1 MDLRGKNIVVGVT
14 GGIACYKACELV
26 SALAKSGANVDVIMT
41 KNAERFVS
49 RLTFET
55 LTGNRAVCDM
65 FDRDFVYEVEHVSL
79 AQKAHLFV
87 IAPATAN
94 IIAKIN
100 RGIADDM
107 LSTTVMATRSPI
119 IICPAMNDGMY
130 SNVNF
135 QENLC
140 GLRKKGYI
148 IVDAVEGRLACDT
161 VGKGRLANIP
171 DILKEIER
179 QLFKKNDYASKTV
192 MVTAG
197 PTVEEIDG
205 VRFISNHS
213 SGKMG
218 CEIARAAKERGANV
232 ILIAGKITAP
242 APAVERIDV
251 LTTRQMRDAVMENLQ
266 RADIIIKAA
275 APSDYRVVNRS
286 KNKIKTDSLTL
297 VLEKNPDIALEVG
310 ELKGDKKLV
319 IFCAETENLIENAL
333 EKIRNKHADMIV
345 ANDVTKEGAGFETDT
360 NIVTIIDSKGSIED
374 LPKMSKCEVANI
386 ILDKLLQL

>member
-1 MDLRGKNIVVGVT
+1 MDLKGKNIVVGVT

-26 SALAKSGANVDVIMT
+26 SSLVKAGANVDVIMT

-55 LTGNRAVCDM
+55 LTGNRAVSDM
-65 FDRDFVYEVEHVSL
+65 FDRNFVYDVEHISL
-79 AQKAHLFV
+79 AQKANLFV

-107 LSTTVMATRSPI
+107 LSTTVMASRCPV

-130 SNVNF
+130 VNVNF
-135 QENLC
+135 QENLAD
-140 GLRKKGYI
+140 LKRKGYI
-148 IVDAVEGRLACDT
+148 IVDAAEGRLACGT
-161 VGKGRLANIP
+161 VGKGRLADVS
-171 DILKEIER
+171 DILKEIEK
-179 QLFKKNDYASKTV
+179 QLFKSFDFAGKTI

-197 PTVEEIDG
+197 ATIEDIDG

-251 LTTRQMRDAVMENLQ
+251 LTTRQMRDAVMENLP

-275 APSDYRVVNRS
+275 APSDYRVINRA
-286 KNKIKTDSLTL
+286 KNKIKSDSLTL
-297 VLEKNPDIALEVG
+297 VLEKNPDIAHEVG
-310 ELKGDKKLV
+310 EQKGDKKLV
-319 IFCAETENLIENAL
+319 IFCAETENLMENAL
-333 EKIRNKHADMIV
+333 HKIRNKHADMIV
-345 ANDVTKEGAGFETDT
+345 ANDVTKAGAGFNTDT
-360 NIVTIIDSKGSIED
+360 NIVTIIDGKGDVED
-374 LPKMSKCEVANI
+374 LPIMSKYEVANI
-386 ILDKLLQL
+386 ILDKLLKL

>member
-1 MDLRGKNIVVGVT
+1 MDLKGKNIVVGVT

-26 SALAKSGANVDVIMT
+26 STLVKSGANVDVIMT

-55 LTGNRAVCDM
+55 LTGNRAVTDM
-65 FDRDFVYEVEHVSL
+65 FERDFVYEIEHVSL

-107 LSTTVMATRSPI
+107 LSTTVMATKSPV

-135 QENLC
+135 QENLS
-140 GLRKKGYI
+140 GLRKKGYV
-148 IVDAVEGRLACDT
+148 IVDAAEGRLACGT
-161 VGKGRLANIP
+161 VGKGRLA
-171 DILKEIER
+171 DVSEILKEIER
-179 QLFKKNDYASKTV
+179 QLFKKMDFAGKTV

-218 CEIARAAKERGANV
+218 CEIARAAKERGAHV

-251 LTTRQMRDAVMENLQ
+251 RTTRQMRDAVMENLE

-275 APSDYRVVNRS
+275 APSDYRVVNRA
-286 KNKIKTDSLTL
+286 KNKIKSDSLTL
-297 VLEKNPDIALEVG
+297 VLEKNPDIAQEVG
-310 ELKGDKKLV
+310 ERKGDKKLV

-333 EKIRNKHADMIV
+333 QKIRNKHADMIV
-345 ANDVTKEGAGFETDT
+345 ANDVTREGAGFETDT
-360 NIVTIIDSKGSIED
+360 NIVTIIDSKGNIED
-374 LPKMSKCEVANI
+374 LPKMSKYEVANK

>member
-1 MDLRGKNIVVGVT
+1 MDLKGKNIVVGVT

-26 SALAKSGANVDVIMT
+26 STLVKSGANVDVIMT

-55 LTGNRAVCDM
+55 LTGNRAVTDM
-65 FDRDFVYEVEHVSL
+65 FERDFVYEIEHVSL

-107 LSTTVMATRSPI
+107 LSTTVMATKSPV

-135 QENLC
+135 QENLS
-140 GLRKKGYI
+140 GLRKKGYV
-148 IVDAVEGRLACDT
+148 IVDAAEGRLACGT
-161 VGKGRLANIP
+161 VGKGRFT
-171 DILKEIER
+171 DVSEILKEIER
-179 QLFKKNDYASKTV
+179 QLFKKMDFAGKTV

-218 CEIARAAKERGANV
+218 CEIARAAKERGAHV

-251 LTTRQMRDAVMENLQ
+251 RTTRQMRDAVMENLE

-275 APSDYRVVNRS
+275 APSDYRVVNRA
-286 KNKIKTDSLTL
+286 KNKIKSDSLTL
-297 VLEKNPDIALEVG
+297 VLEKNPDIAQEVG
-310 ELKGDKKLV
+310 ERKGDKKLV

-333 EKIRNKHADMIV
+333 QKIRNKHADMIV
-345 ANDVTKEGAGFETDT
+345 ANDVTREGAGFETDT
-360 NIVTIIDSKGSIED
+360 NIVTIIDSKGNIED
-374 LPKMSKCEVANI
+374 LPKMSKYEVANK